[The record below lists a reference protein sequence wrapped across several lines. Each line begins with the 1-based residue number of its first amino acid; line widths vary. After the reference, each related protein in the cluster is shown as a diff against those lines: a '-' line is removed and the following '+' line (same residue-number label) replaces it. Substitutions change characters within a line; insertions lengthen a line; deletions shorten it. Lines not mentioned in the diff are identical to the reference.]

1 MAPKRLFIDLTN
13 DLDDTANKKRRV
25 IDKGQ
30 SNHHIIPREKGVL
43 RVTAR
48 KFAHDLACSEVLGDN
63 ATTPPCRDSSESLD
77 KLKPGFVC
85 FGSVTTL

>member
-25 IDKGQ
+25 IDNEQ
-30 SNHHIIPREKGVL
+30 FNHHNIPGEKGVL
-43 RVTAR
+43 RGTAR
-48 KFAHDLACSEVLGDN
+48 KLAHDVTCGEVLGDN
-63 ATTPPCRDSSESLD
+63 TINLPCRDSSKSLD

-85 FGSVTTL
+85 FGSVTIL